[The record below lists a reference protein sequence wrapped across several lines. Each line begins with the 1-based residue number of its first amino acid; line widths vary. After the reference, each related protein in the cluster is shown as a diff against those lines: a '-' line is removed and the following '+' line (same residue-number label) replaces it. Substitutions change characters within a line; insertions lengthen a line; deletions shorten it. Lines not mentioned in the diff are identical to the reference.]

1 MKKQELKEKL
11 QPFVR
16 GSMVGLA
23 IGDALGMPVESMTYA
38 EIMALTN
45 DKGITDFI
53 APVQKK
59 FKSCRTFL
67 PGQWTDDTQLALAV
81 AKSLIRSK
89 GFNLKDQ
96 ALAHIEAYKEST
108 RGWGGT
114 TRNAIKEIM
123 NGLRKPDEPAKDKPG
138 GGAGNG
144 VAIKIA
150 PLAIFHAIRQD
161 NKFIAN
167 AVSLGQMTHQ
177 NFKASFGA
185 LLIGEP
191 IIQSIYQHSLN
202 NATSPNNLN
211 FRLLCARETLD
222 EVDRKVVGKE
232 KSFRHCLPLLIKTK
246 NADELRGIT
255 GMGFHVVDTVCF
267 SLGICKMFPDN
278 FETALIETVN
288 SGGDADSDGAMVGA
302 ILGANLGIDAIPA
315 WWLDGLYKIDEII
328 EVADDLLDVSLEQNS

>member
-1 MKKQELKEKL
+1 MGKQELKEKL
-11 QPFVR
+11 RPYVR

-23 IGDALGMPVESMTYA
+23 IGDALGMPVESMTHE
-38 EIMALTN
+38 EIMATTN
-45 DKGITDFI
+45 NKGITDFI

-59 FKSCRTFL
+59 FKSCRNFL

-89 GFNLKDQ
+89 GFNLEDQ
-96 ALAHIEAYKEST
+96 ALAHIEAYKESA

-123 NGLRKPDEPAKDKPG
+123 NGVRKPNEPAKDKPC

-144 VAIKIA
+144 VAMKIA

-161 NKFIAN
+161 NKFFAS

-191 IIQSIYQHSLN
+191 IIQSICRHSLN

-222 EVDRKVVGKE
+222 EADRKVVNKE
-232 KSFRHCLPLLIKTK
+232 KSFRHCLLPSMETK
-246 NADELRGIT
+246 NTDELRRIT

-288 SGGDADSDGAMVGA
+288 SGGDADSNAAMVGA
-302 ILGANLGIDAIPA
+302 ILGAKLGIDAIPA

-328 EVADDLLDVSLEQNS
+328 EVADKLLETALD